1 MTNSLYF
8 PPAPRGNGLRQK
20 GRNGHLPTFSSAVH
34 EKLHLHAHPLPWMI
48 PISLPIP
55 GIRTRRLRLLVPNP
69 GRLHQFSVAR
79 FGRKRGSLIFC
90 LSFFALIFTIFAL
103 AKRFATRTK
112 QWPTLS
118 PAEPST
124 LVFRREDLQRIW
136 RWEVASGHYPSSQ
149 GSTSILKKISIGRS
163 F

>member
-1 MTNSLYF
+1 M
-8 PPAPRGNGLRQK
+8 
-20 GRNGHLPTFSSAVH
+20 
-34 EKLHLHAHPLPWMI
+34 
-48 PISLPIP
+48 
-55 GIRTRRLRLLVPNP
+55 PNP

-79 FGRKRGSLIFC
+79 FGRKRGSLVLC
-90 LSFFALIFTIFAL
+90 LAFLALVFSVFAL

-136 RWEVASGHYPSSQ
+136 RWEIASGHYPSRQESK
-149 GSTSILKKISIGRS
+149 SSLPLSS
-163 F
+163 SL